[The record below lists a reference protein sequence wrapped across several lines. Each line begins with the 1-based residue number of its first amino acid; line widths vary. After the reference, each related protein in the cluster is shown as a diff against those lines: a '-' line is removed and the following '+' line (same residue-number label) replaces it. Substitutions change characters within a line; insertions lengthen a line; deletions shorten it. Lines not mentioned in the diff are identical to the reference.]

1 MCFKTLSRRFVRCRD
16 GATVIEYALIA
27 GMVTVAVVGALGPAG
42 PRVATLIMQVSAAF
56 GGG

>member
-1 MCFKTLSRRFVRCRD
+1 MRLRTFTRRFVRNRD
-16 GATVIEYALIA
+16 GATAIEYALIA

-42 PRVATLIMQVSAAF
+42 PRVATLLLQVSTAL